1 MDLHINI
8 ANSIN
13 FTVTMT
19 AIIIGERVKIIQ
31 IIYSFYH
38 ISKRHTHTHTH
49 THTHIY
55 IYIYFKGYL
64 ILSIQLVTF
73 EGAMVCSN
81 LINQIVSVLNL

>member
-1 MDLHINI
+1 
-8 ANSIN
+8 
-13 FTVTMT
+13 MT

-49 THTHIY
+49 T
-55 IYIYFKGYL
+55 YIYFKGYL

-73 EGAMVCSN
+73 EGAMICSN

>member
-38 ISKRHTHTHTH
+38 ISKRHIY
-49 THTHIY
+49 IY

-73 EGAMVCSN
+73 EGAMICSN

>member
-1 MDLHINI
+1 
-8 ANSIN
+8 
-13 FTVTMT
+13 MT

-38 ISKRHTHTHTH
+38 ISKRHTHTH
-49 THTHIY
+49 

-73 EGAMVCSN
+73 EGAMICSN

>member
-38 ISKRHTHTHTH
+38 ISKRH
-49 THTHIY
+49 IY

-73 EGAMVCSN
+73 EGAMICSN

>member
-49 THTHIY
+49 TH

-73 EGAMVCSN
+73 EGAMICSN

>member
-38 ISKRHTHTHTH
+38 ILKR
-49 THTHIY
+49 HIY

-73 EGAMVCSN
+73 EGAMICSN

>member
-49 THTHIY
+49 T
-55 IYIYFKGYL
+55 YIYFKGYL

-73 EGAMVCSN
+73 EGAMICSN